1 MPDDSVPDD
10 SMPEDTRAHRDVDRG
25 VQRRTVRTLMAS
37 QILGAVG
44 LSGGITVGGLVAEDI
59 LGTSD
64 LAGLANTAQIL
75 GSAVLAV
82 PGARLMAAR
91 GRRVGLMTGYVVASV
106 GGLVFIAAV
115 LIRSFPLLLAGAVL
129 FGGATTANNQARYA
143 AVDLAEPAHRG
154 RDLSMVVWATTVG
167 AVLAPNLI
175 GPAEPLATALRLPPL
190 LGIWLVSLTAFG
202 LAVAWLSI
210 RLRPDP
216 LLVARDR
223 DRAHVRLDGA
233 DGSGASAGGLSRA
246 MTVLAGSSQARTGV
260 AVVALGHMVMVS
272 VMVMTPLHMSHGGAE
287 LDLVGF
293 VVSVHVLGMFAF
305 APLVGRLDDAIGG
318 RRTASAGAATLLA
331 ACLITAQA
339 PAGWSAAL
347 TVGLFLLGV
356 GWSLTLVSGST
367 MLTAAVP
374 AVDRPGVQG
383 AADLVMGLCGALGGG
398 LSGIV
403 LGTLGYPW
411 LSALGA
417 LVATALAAVIVLPR
431 RADWTGDPDSL
442 VE

>member
-1 MPDDSVPDD
+1 MHDH
-10 SMPEDTRAHRDVDRG
+10 TRARRDASSD
-25 VQRRTVRTLMAS
+25 VQRRTVRALMVS

-44 LSGGITVGGLVAEDI
+44 LSGGITVGSLLAEDI
-59 LGTSD
+59 LGAPD

-91 GRRVGLMTGYVVASV
+91 GRRVGLMTGYAVASA
-106 GGLVFIAAV
+106 GGMLFIVAV
-115 LIRSFPLLLAGAVL
+115 LVRSFPMLLVGAVL
-129 FGGATTANNQARYA
+129 FGAATTANSQARYA

-190 LGIWLVSLTAFG
+190 LGIWLVSLTSFG
-202 LAVAWLSI
+202 LAVAWLSV

-216 LLVARDR
+216 LLLARDR
-223 DRAHVRLDGA
+223 ERDLERDHG
-233 DGSGASAGGLSRA
+233 GSGSNTAASARGGLSRA
-246 MTVLAGSSQARTGV
+246 LTVLAGSAPARTGV

-287 LDLVGF
+287 LNLVGL
-293 VVSVHVLGMFAF
+293 VISVHVLGMYAF
-305 APLVGRLDDAIGG
+305 SPLVGKLDDAIGG
-318 RRTASAGAATLLA
+318 RRTALAGAATLLL

-339 PAGWSAAL
+339 PPGWSAAL
-347 TVGLFLLGV
+347 TAGLFLLGV

-367 MLTAAVP
+367 MLTAGVP
-374 AVDRPGVQG
+374 AAERPGVQG

-411 LSALGA
+411 LSVLGA
-417 LVATALAAVIVLPR
+417 LVATVLAAVIVLPR
-431 RADWTGDPDSL
+431 RADPTRDPDNL

>member
-1 MPDDSVPDD
+1 
-10 SMPEDTRAHRDVDRG
+10 
-25 VQRRTVRTLMAS
+25 MAS
-37 QILGAVG
+37 QILGAIG
-44 LSGGITVGGLVAEDI
+44 LSGGITVGSLLAEDL
-59 LGTSD
+59 LGAPD

-91 GRRVGLMTGYVVASV
+91 GRRVGLMTGYAVASV
-106 GGLVFIAAV
+106 GGLLFIAAV
-115 LIRSFPLLLAGAVL
+115 LARSFPLLLVGAVL
-129 FGGATTANNQARYA
+129 FGAATTANSQARYA

-154 RDLSMVVWATTVG
+154 RDLSLVVWATTVG

-190 LGIWLVSLTAFG
+190 LGIWLVSLTAFA
-202 LAVAWLSI
+202 LAVAWLSV

-216 LLVARDR
+216 LLLARDR
-223 DRAHVRLDGA
+223 ERERAGGA
-233 DGSGASAGGLSRA
+233 SGSGKAASARGGLSRA
-246 MTVLAGSSQARTGV
+246 LTVLAGSATARTGV

-287 LDLVGF
+287 LNLVGL
-293 VVSVHVLGMFAF
+293 VISVHVLGMYAF
-305 APLVGRLDDAIGG
+305 SPLVGRLDDAIGG
-318 RRTASAGAATLLA
+318 RRTALAGAATLLLS
-331 ACLITAQA
+331 CLITAQA

-374 AVDRPGVQG
+374 AAERPGVQG

-411 LSALGA
+411 LSVLGA
-417 LVATALAAVIVLPR
+417 LVATVLAAVIVLPR
-431 RADWTGDPDSL
+431 SGRAGDRR
-442 VE
+442 

>member
-1 MPDDSVPDD
+1 
-10 SMPEDTRAHRDVDRG
+10 
-25 VQRRTVRTLMAS
+25 MAS
-37 QILGAVG
+37 QILGAIG
-44 LSGGITVGGLVAEDI
+44 LSGGITVGSLLAEDL
-59 LGTSD
+59 LGAPD

-91 GRRVGLMTGYVVASV
+91 GRRVGLMTGYAVASV
-106 GGLVFIAAV
+106 GGLLFIAAV
-115 LIRSFPLLLAGAVL
+115 LARSFPLLLVGAVL
-129 FGGATTANNQARYA
+129 FGAATTANSQARYA

-154 RDLSMVVWATTVG
+154 RDLSLVVWATTVG

-190 LGIWLVSLTAFG
+190 LGIWLVSLTAFA
-202 LAVAWLSI
+202 LAVAWLSV

-216 LLVARDR
+216 LLLARDR
-223 DRAHVRLDGA
+223 DREPA
-233 DGSGASAGGLSRA
+233 GASPGWSNASSNAAPARGGLSRA
-246 MTVLAGSSQARTGV
+246 LTVLAGSATARTGV

-287 LDLVGF
+287 LNLVGL
-293 VVSVHVLGMFAF
+293 VISVHVLGMYAF
-305 APLVGRLDDAIGG
+305 SPLVGRLDDAIGG
-318 RRTASAGAATLLA
+318 RRTALAGAATLLLS
-331 ACLITAQA
+331 CLITAQA

-374 AVDRPGVQG
+374 AAERPGVQG

-411 LSALGA
+411 LSVLGA
-417 LVATALAAVIVLPR
+417 LVATVLAAVIVLPR
-431 RADWTGDPDSL
+431 SGRAGDRR
-442 VE
+442 